1 MSVRY
6 HIGRFARLVDR
17 SVHTIRW
24 YEAQGLIPAVGRD
37 AGGRRVYEDDHVEH
51 LLFLE
56 RMRRTGMSVAEMR
69 RLTELGLQ
77 GWRTLDDRKAL
88 LKGHRA
94 AIEAQVADLRAA
106 LADID
111 AKLAFYD
118 EWQANKRRP
127 RKEAEPSVAGTR
139 PLHTAP

>member
-1 MSVRY
+1 MSARY

-111 AKLAFYD
+111 AKVAFYD

-127 RKEAEPSVAGTR
+127 RKAASHG
-139 PLHTAP
+139 

>member
-1 MSVRY
+1 MSIRY
-6 HIGRFARLVDR
+6 HIGRFAKLVDR

-69 RLTELGLQ
+69 RLTELSMQ
-77 GWRTLDDRKAL
+77 GWRTLEARKSL
-88 LKGHRA
+88 LLDHRA
-94 AIEAQVADLRAA
+94 DIEATIANLQSAVD
-106 LADID
+106 DID
-111 AKLAFYD
+111 AKIAFYD
-118 EWQANKRRP
+118 EWDLNKRRP
-127 RKEAEPSVAGTR
+127 RK
-139 PLHTAP
+139 

>member
-1 MSVRY
+1 MTLRY
-6 HIGRFARLVDR
+6 HIGRFAKLVDR

-69 RLTELGLQ
+69 RLTELSMQ
-77 GWRTLDDRKAL
+77 GWTTLQARQAL
-88 LKGHRA
+88 LANHRA
-94 AIEAQVADLRAA
+94 EIEAKVAELRSAVD
-106 LADID
+106 DIN
-111 AKLAFYD
+111 AKIAFYD
-118 EWQANKRRP
+118 AWAKNKRRP
-127 RKEAEPSVAGTR
+127 RKETGPA
-139 PLHTAP
+139 

>member
-1 MSVRY
+1 MTTRY
-6 HIGRFARLVDR
+6 HIGRFAKLVDR

-69 RLTELGLQ
+69 RLTELGMQ
-77 GWRTLDDRKAL
+77 GWRTLGVRRAAL
-88 LKGHRA
+88 LDHRA
-94 AIEAQVADLRAA
+94 AIEAQIADLKAA
-106 LADID
+106 VDDID

-118 EWQANKRRP
+118 EWERNKRRP
-127 RKEAEPSVAGTR
+127 R
-139 PLHTAP
+139 TA

>member
-1 MSVRY
+1 MSIRY
-6 HIGRFARLVDR
+6 HIGRFAKLVDR

-69 RLTELGLQ
+69 RLTELGMQ
-77 GWRTLDDRKAL
+77 GWRTLEARRSAL
-88 LKGHRA
+88 LDHRA
-94 AIEAQVADLRAA
+94 KIEAQITDLEAA
-106 LADID
+106 VDDID

-118 EWQANKRRP
+118 EWERNKRRP
-127 RKEAEPSVAGTR
+127 RA
-139 PLHTAP
+139 

>member
-1 MSVRY
+1 MTLRY
-6 HIGRFARLVDR
+6 HIGRFAKLVDR

-69 RLTELGLQ
+69 RLTELSMQ
-77 GWRTLDDRKAL
+77 GWTTLQARQSL
-88 LKGHRA
+88 LADHRA
-94 AIEAQVADLRAA
+94 EIEEKVAELRSAVD
-106 LADID
+106 DIN
-111 AKLAFYD
+111 AKIAFYD
-118 EWQANKRRP
+118 EWARNKRRP
-127 RKEAEPSVAGTR
+127 RKEAGRA
-139 PLHTAP
+139 

>member
-1 MSVRY
+1 MTLRY
-6 HIGRFARLVDR
+6 HIGRFAKLVDR

-69 RLTELGLQ
+69 RLTELSMA
-77 GWRTLDDRKAL
+77 GWTTLEARQAL
-88 LKGHRA
+88 LANHRA
-94 AIEAQVADLRAA
+94 EIEAKVADLRAA
-106 LADID
+106 VDDIN
-111 AKLAFYD
+111 AKIAFYD
-118 EWQANKRRP
+118 AWARNKRRP
-127 RKEAEPSVAGTR
+127 RKETGSA
-139 PLHTAP
+139 

>member
-1 MSVRY
+1 MSIRY

-37 AGGRRVYEDDHVEH
+37 AGARRVYEDDHVEH

-69 RLTELGLQ
+69 RLTELSMQ
-77 GWRTLDDRKAL
+77 GWRTLEARKL
-88 LKGHRA
+88 LLRDHRA
-94 AIEAQVADLRAA
+94 EIEATIANLRSAVD
-106 LADID
+106 DID
-111 AKLAFYD
+111 AKIAFYD
-118 EWQANKRRP
+118 EWALNKRRP
-127 RKEAEPSVAGTR
+127 RK
-139 PLHTAP
+139 

>member
-1 MSVRY
+1 MTLRY
-6 HIGRFARLVDR
+6 HIGRFAKLVDR

-69 RLTELGLQ
+69 RLTELSMQ
-77 GWRTLDDRKAL
+77 GWTTLEARQAL
-88 LKGHRA
+88 LADHRA
-94 AIEAQVADLRAA
+94 EIEEKVAELKSAVD
-106 LADID
+106 DIN
-111 AKLAFYD
+111 AKIAFYD
-118 EWQANKRRP
+118 AWARNKRRP
-127 RKEAEPSVAGTR
+127 RKETGPA
-139 PLHTAP
+139 